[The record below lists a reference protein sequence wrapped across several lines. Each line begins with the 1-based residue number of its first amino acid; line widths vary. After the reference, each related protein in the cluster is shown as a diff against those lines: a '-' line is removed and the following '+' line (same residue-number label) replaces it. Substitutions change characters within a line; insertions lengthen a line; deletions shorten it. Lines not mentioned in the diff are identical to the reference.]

1 MSNLSPINDMH
12 IKIFDEICEERFSK
26 IDIDTL
32 LVIII
37 DNLPTD
43 ALLHLAE
50 QYHITGNEGWLH
62 ANTESEKRALIKNAI
77 KIHRYKGTKYAL
89 LEIFNTLNLSGTITE
104 WFEYGGKPY
113 HFRVRFDTDKLF
125 EEKFEKEILD
135 LIHENKNV
143 RSVLECLVLH
153 LITKQLLVTASAV
166 ISFEEIT
173 V

>member
-43 ALLHLAE
+43 ALPHLAE

-62 ANTESEKRALIKNAI
+62 ANTENEKRALIKNAI

-89 LEIFNTLNLSGTITE
+89 LEIFNTLNLMGTITE

-113 HFRVRFDTDKLF
+113 NFRVRFDTNKLF

-153 LITKQLLVTASAV
+153 LITKQLLVTGSAV
-166 ISFEEIT
+166 ISF
-173 V
+173 